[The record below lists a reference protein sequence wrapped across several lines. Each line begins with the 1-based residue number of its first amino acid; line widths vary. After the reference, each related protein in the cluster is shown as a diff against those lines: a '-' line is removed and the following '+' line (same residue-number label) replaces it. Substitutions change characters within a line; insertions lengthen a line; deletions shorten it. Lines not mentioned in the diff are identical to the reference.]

1 MMTAQQVHKFRG
13 LFRCGSMTFGEICDR
28 TQIDMMALFALRHYL
43 AGKTASKAA
52 RYWNRNLSKMSSSR
66 GIQDHFRLRAVSA

>member
-1 MMTAQQVHKFRG
+1 MTAQDVHKVRG

-28 TQIDMMALFALRHYL
+28 TQIDMKALFALAHYL
-43 AGKTASKAA
+43 ARKSASKAA
-52 RYWNRNLSKMSSSR
+52 RYWNRNLSKMSSAR